1 MKNVFKFVFVL
12 HLILF
17 LNGTAFAQTIKSGV
31 IRGASVSWTTGSAS
45 IVKTSQGYELRLGK
59 NFKTKSGPSLWV
71 YLGNNG
77 PEKRIGKLKSIN
89 GAQTYRIPGSV
100 DPEDFAKVYIHCVPF
115 NATFGVGM
123 LN

>member
-1 MKNVFKFVFVL
+1 MKTLFRLIIALNLVL
-12 HLILF
+12 LVAVHSQ
-17 LNGTAFAQTIKSGV
+17 AQTIKSGT

-45 IVKTSQGYELRLGK
+45 IVKAGNRHELRLGS

-89 GAQTYRIPGSV
+89 GAQTYKLPASINPKNYS
-100 DPEDFAKVYIHCVPF
+100 KVYIHCVPF
-115 NATFGVGM
+115 NATFGIGM